1 MKLRKTHRRSQI
13 EEKPSRYLVYNWHTF
28 VLIAC
33 VVLIASWFL
42 YNLVQPSRPTARL
55 DGHLVSSVAVPPLT
69 LEELGNLSDTELNA
83 IDLSELNFA
92 CLRGLPETKAVKIE
106 VCARQLERWTLSV
119 RLQTE
124 ANLYRYFANPT
135 EFENSEAF
143 FRMLMLVT
151 VLQQDYG
158 VGYNLARV
166 EDVDFRKPSDLFVHG
181 LLGYGEGGTCVS
193 IPTVYADIAQRL
205 GYPVYLVYAK
215 QHLFCRWDGL
225 GARFNIEG
233 TNQGMNSYPDAHY
246 MKWPLAISA
255 EEVRSGQY
263 LKNLNKR
270 ESLAAFLAIRGH
282 CLEDNGLTD
291 EARDSYQ
298 LAMQLAPAQEQYK
311 HFKKRISQST
321 AQHFLQE
328 QGGKDRTV
336 FLPSGSPHIIP
347 GGSAII
353 TAEDIKARSDP
364 YLSFY
369 GGTSR

>member
-1 MKLRKTHRRSQI
+1 MEMGRRSNMR
-13 EEKPSRYLVYNWHTF
+13 EKTPWWGLYHRYTF
-28 VLIAC
+28 VPIAC
-33 VVLIASWFL
+33 VILIASSFL
-42 YNLVQPSRPTARL
+42 YNLVQPSRSSTRL
-55 DGHLVSSVAVPPLT
+55 DGRLALSVAVPPLT
-69 LEELGNLSDTELNA
+69 LEELGKLSDTELNA

-92 CLRGLPETKAVKIE
+92 CLRGLPEANAVNIE
-106 VCARQLERWTLSV
+106 ACARQLERWTLSV

-124 ANLYRYFANPT
+124 ANLYRYFDNPAA
-135 EFENSEAF
+135 FENSEPF
-143 FRMLMLVT
+143 FRMLLLVT
-151 VLQQDYG
+151 VLQQDHG

-166 EDVDFRKPSDLFVHG
+166 EDVDFRKPSDLFIHG
-181 LLGYGEGGTCVS
+181 LLGYGDGGTCVS
-193 IPTVYADIAQRL
+193 IPTIYADVAQRL

-215 QHLFCRWDGL
+215 QHLFCRWEGL

-246 MKWPLAISA
+246 MQWPLAISA
-255 EEVRSGQY
+255 EEVRTGQY
-263 LKNLNKR
+263 LKNLTKR

-298 LAMQLAPAQEQYK
+298 LAMELAPAQEQYK

-353 TAEDIKARSDP
+353 TAEDIKARSNP
-364 YLSFY
+364 YRSF
-369 GGTSR
+369 

>member
-1 MKLRKTHRRSQI
+1 ML
-13 EEKPSRYLVYNWHTF
+13 
-28 VLIAC
+28 LI
-33 VVLIASWFL
+33 VSSIL
-42 YNLVQPSRPTARL
+42 YNLVQPSP
-55 DGHLVSSVAVPPLT
+55 SLT
-69 LEELGNLSDTELNA
+69 LLDERLAVSATAKSMRPEELGKLSDAELNS
-83 IDLSELNFA
+83 IDLSELNLA
-92 CLRGLPETKAVKIE
+92 CFRGLPETDAVNIDA
-106 VCARQLERWTLSV
+106 CIRQLEHWTVSV

-158 VGYNLARV
+158 VRYNLARV

-246 MKWPLAISA
+246 MKWPLPISA
-255 EEVRSGQY
+255 EEVRTGQY

-291 EARDSYQ
+291 EARDSYR
-298 LAMQLAPAQEQYK
+298 LAMELAPAQEQYLQ
-311 HFKKRISQST
+311 FKRQVSQND
-321 AQHFLQE
+321 AQHFLPE

-347 GGSAII
+347 SGSGVI
-353 TAEDIKARSDP
+353 TAEEIKARSNP
-364 YLSFY
+364 SLSF
-369 GGTSR
+369 